1 MLQRIAFLSLVV
13 ALVVFGVAAD
23 GKKKPATTSSSTT
36 TVAASTTT
44 ISASEGTTAMAI
56 RGIVGTE
63 GPTGIVVIGIAPVDG
78 IVTARNRQ
86 SGGTFK
92 FRVPAHS
99 NVHVGDNV
107 IGDLNGSVA
116 SIKGLAGRFNVH
128 NALAVVALGEAL
140 GLDPVAVRAGLES
153 VDRIP
158 GRIREEEHGC
168 ANCAADHKCRK
179 RHQPSLPLEHVDGD
193 VIGSGI
199 SRKPSLLTLARH
211 KSEK

>member
-1 MLQRIAFLSLVV
+1 MMQRIAFLSVVV
-13 ALVVFGVAAD
+13 AFVVLGVAAD

-44 ISASEGTTAMAI
+44 ISASEGSTAMAI

-63 GPTGIVVIGIAPVDG
+63 GPTGIVVIGAAPVDG

-107 IGDLNGSVA
+107 IGDLNGNVA
-116 SIKGLAGRFNVH
+116 SISGLAGRFNVYGGEPCCQVAAI
-128 NALAVVALGEAL
+128 NASNHTFSVREAAVGRTFVVNLQAPNGLRIGQPVEADFKAGTAWIAGNTALKGKITNLTAPN
-140 GLDPVAVRAGLES
+140 GLHP
-153 VDRIP
+153 
-158 GRIREEEHGC
+158 
-168 ANCAADHKCRK
+168 
-179 RHQPSLPLEHVDGD
+179 
-193 VIGSGI
+193 
-199 SRKPSLLTLARH
+199 
-211 KSEK
+211 